1 VKLGRGQRLAYAL
14 AGDGMRL
21 RPLIVK
27 VGITDGV
34 DTEVLAGVTES
45 TRVVIST
52 LASQAKRK
60 DSPPPPG

>member
-1 VKLGRGQRLAYAL
+1 
-14 AGDGMRL
+14 MRL